1 MRITV
6 ACPEQLQSDSNQL
19 AMCLALSVADVDTY
33 KYFSWQDADGNL
45 YAVASFPT
53 SDAWIH
59 FAQNTLNRP
68 AWDVNNVI
76 DMDAVVRAQSKL
88 VFGEI
93 AIEALPDKLTACLGD
108 NGLDVLLNMGL
119 FAVPSDEGLI

>member
-6 ACPEQLQSDSNQL
+6 ACPEQLQADSNQL
-19 AMCLALSVADVDTY
+19 AMALALSVADVDTY
-33 KYFSWQDADGNL
+33 KDLSWQDADGNL

-53 SDAWIH
+53 NDAWIH

-68 AWDVNNVI
+68 AWDIDSVI
-76 DMDAVVRAQSKL
+76 DMDAAIRAQSAL
-88 VFGEI
+88 VFSDT
-93 AIEALPDKLTACLGD
+93 AIEAVPSKLTACLGD

-119 FAVPSDEGLI
+119 FAIPSSEEGI

>member
-19 AMCLALSVADVDTY
+19 AMCLALSAADVDTY
-33 KYFSWQDADGNL
+33 KDLSWQDADGNL

-53 SDAWIH
+53 TDAWIH

-68 AWDVNNVI
+68 TWDIDSVI
-76 DMDAVVRAQSKL
+76 DMDAVFRAQSKL
-88 VFGEI
+88 VFSDA
-93 AIEALPDKLTACLGD
+93 AIEAVPNKLTACLGD

-119 FAVPSDEGLI
+119 FAIPSDEGLI

>member
-6 ACPEQLQSDSNQL
+6 ACPQQLQSDSNQL

-33 KYFSWQDADGNL
+33 KDLSWQDAAGNL

-68 AWDVNNVI
+68 AWDVDSVI
-76 DMDAVVRAQSKL
+76 DMDAVVRAQNDL
-88 VFGEI
+88 VFSDT
-93 AIEALPDKLTACLGD
+93 AIEAIPNKLTACLGD

-119 FAVPSDEGLI
+119 FAVPSEEGLI

>member
-6 ACPEQLQSDSNQL
+6 ACPKQLQSDSNQL
-19 AMCLALSVADVDTY
+19 AMAIALSVADVDTY
-33 KYFSWQDADGNL
+33 KDLSWQDAEGNL

-53 SDAWIH
+53 NDTWIN

-68 AWDVNNVI
+68 AWDIDSVI
-76 DMDAVVRAQSKL
+76 DMDAVARAQGDL
-88 VFGEI
+88 VFSDT
-93 AIEALPDKLTACLGD
+93 AIKAVPNKLTACLGD

-119 FAVPSDEGLI
+119 FTSSDNEL